1 MEYLEHHLD
10 LLIPQLH
17 LLLELLDVLAL
28 MQAGNV
34 GRDGVLD
41 ALDLLLVGRGLDL
54 LVELLDFFGRVCV
67 VLAEIFIVNGRQL
80 ALLASAATFTAK
92 LSIDDEL
99 IVITVLLVLLAGCLE
114 STLGAAA
121 TVVVHVDISQ
131 IV

>member
-1 MEYLEHHLD
+1 
-10 LLIPQLH
+10 
-17 LLLELLDVLAL
+17 

-121 TVVVHVDISQ
+121 TVVVHVDIRQ

>member
-34 GRDGVLD
+34 CRDSVLD

-80 ALLASAATFTAK
+80 ALLASAVTFTAK

-99 IVITVLLVLLAGCLE
+99 IVITVLLV
-114 STLGAAA
+114 
-121 TVVVHVDISQ
+121 
-131 IV
+131 